1 MKSNSVSAS
10 AALAA
15 RRVSTSIFKT
25 GGKTYKL
32 GAPSKQRGVALI
44 VGVIFLIVLTLF
56 VLGGLRDV
64 LLQERMS
71 GAYRNQSLALS
82 ASESLVRDA
91 QARIFTNILAN
102 AGATTSA
109 DYRALDKEGASPD
122 PVVRSFRTGAG
133 YVSGGLAP
141 LNSFVPADLTS
152 RLAQPGGYVIEG
164 PIPVE
169 SDPGLLGGG
178 GLGGNYSLESNTT
191 VGGGSSGSGG
201 GSAGGTNSGDAER
214 LYSYRITARAAGG
227 TANFVRA
234 MEATYLIVR

>member
-1 MKSNSVSAS
+1 MKSNS
-10 AALAA
+10 
-15 RRVSTSIFKT
+15 IFQTGICKM
-25 GGKTYKL
+25 GGKPYKL

-44 VGVIFLIVLTLF
+44 IGIIFLIVLTLF

-102 AGATTSA
+102 AGATTSTN
-109 DYRALDKEGASPD
+109 YRALDKESAVFD

-141 LNSFVPADLTS
+141 LNSFVPTDTTS
-152 RLAQPGGYVIEG
+152 ALAQPGGYVIEG
-164 PIPVE
+164 PIPIE
-169 SDPGLLGGG
+169 ADNGISGGG
-178 GLGGNYSLESNTT
+178 GFGGNPSLESHTT

-201 GSAGGTNSGDAER
+201 GSGGGTNSGDAER
-214 LYSYRITARAAGG
+214 LYGYRITARATGG
-227 TANFVRA
+227 SADFVRA

>member
-1 MKSNSVSAS
+1 M
-10 AALAA
+10 
-15 RRVSTSIFKT
+15 
-25 GGKTYKL
+25 GGKPYKL
-32 GAPSKQRGVALI
+32 GAASKQRGVALI
-44 VGVIFLIVLTLF
+44 IGIIFLIVLTLF

-102 AGATTSA
+102 AGATTSTQ
-109 DYRALDKEGASPD
+109 YRALDKEDASFD
-122 PVVRSFRTGAG
+122 PLVRSFRTGAG

-141 LNSFVPADLTS
+141 LNSFVPTDTTS
-152 RLAQPGGYVIEG
+152 ALAQPGGYVIEG

-169 SDPGLLGGG
+169 ADNGISGGG
-178 GLGGNYSLESNTT
+178 GFGSYSLESHTT

-201 GSAGGTNSGDAER
+201 GSGGGTNSGDAER
-214 LYSYRITARAAGG
+214 LYSYRITARATGG
-227 TANFVRA
+227 SADFVRA
-234 MEATYLIVR
+234 MESNYLIVR

>member
-1 MKSNSVSAS
+1 MKSNSV
-10 AALAA
+10 
-15 RRVSTSIFKT
+15 FKI

-32 GAPSKQRGVALI
+32 GAQPKQRGVALI
-44 VGVIFLIVLTLF
+44 VGIIFLIVLTLF

-102 AGATTSA
+102 AGATISA
-109 DYRALDKEGASPD
+109 DYRALDTENTSPD
-122 PVVRSFRTGAG
+122 AVVRSFRTGAG
-133 YVSGGLAP
+133 YTSGGLAP
-141 LNSFVPADLTS
+141 LNSFVPLDPTS

-164 PIPVE
+164 PIPAE
-169 SDPGLLGGG
+169 SDAGLLAGGG
-178 GLGGNYSLESNTT
+178 FGLPGNSLESHT
-191 VGGGSSGSGG
+191 GASSSSSGSGG

-214 LYSYRITARAAGG
+214 LYNYRITSRAVGG
-227 TANFVRA
+227 TVDFVRA